1 MVGLVSVRSVAGDFA
16 RWTARAKELP
26 RPIEGHRP
34 ERSRIGSAVMC
45 AKRSH
50 PPDSVSSP
58 LILFVDDFEDA
69 RDLYAEYF
77 VFRGFRVALSSNG
90 ADAIAKARELAP
102 AVVVMDLRMPGM
114 DGWEATRQLKS
125 DARTATIPVVAL
137 TAHAFM
143 DVEVRARQAG
153 CDDVIIKPCL
163 PEELLV
169 RVEKTLKG
177 RRYRKPQ
184 PA

>member
-1 MVGLVSVRSVAGDFA
+1 
-16 RWTARAKELP
+16 
-26 RPIEGHRP
+26 
-34 ERSRIGSAVMC
+34 MC
-45 AKRSH
+45 ASRSH
-50 PPDSVSSP
+50 PASRLSLP

-77 VFRGFRVALSSNG
+77 VFRGFRVAISSNG
-90 ADAIAKARELAP
+90 ADAVAKARELAP

-114 DGWEATRQLKS
+114 DGFEATRLLKS

-137 TAHAFM
+137 TAHAFV
-143 DVEVRARQAG
+143 DAEARATRAG
-153 CDDVIIKPCL
+153 CDDVITKPCL

-169 RVEKTLKG
+169 RVEKILKE
-177 RRYRKPQ
+177 RHHRKSQ